1 MNYLDYIVVVFY
13 ILGFLFLGRV
23 FKDNK
28 DSKDYFL
35 GGKSF
40 GWFPLSMSTI
50 ATQLSAISFISA
62 PAFVGLKEGGGMM
75 WLTYEFAVP
84 IAMLFL
90 MLFLIPPMY
99 KSGIVSVYAYLEKR
113 FSSSTRV
120 LVSAVFQ
127 VSRAFGTAVMVYTV
141 ALILTSV
148 MGIPMWQTIVI
159 IGVVTLIYSY
169 QGGMKAV
176 VFGDMIQMFILF
188 LGIIICLLT
197 GLYHIGGWDSF
208 IENLDRERLNA
219 VNFNSLGFTKGEGFG
234 FFPMLIGGFFLYASY
249 YGTDQSQV
257 QRLFSAQDMK
267 TVKKTLV
274 FNGLLRFPITFIYC
288 IMGLVIGTLV
298 TMRPSFIQSIPSD
311 KPDLMIPIFIRDYL
325 PHGIIGIL
333 LVAIFSAAM
342 SSLSSAI
349 NSLSAASVED
359 FFNRD
364 KALSG
369 KDYMKYSKYAALSW
383 GLVCIVLAFFV
394 GDIAKTVIEAINKIG
409 SVFYGPILATFIAA
423 IALKKVH
430 ALGANIALLAGV
442 AVNVYLWLFIPDV
455 FWFWWNAFGAAVTLG
470 VGLTASYLIK
480 PQGVG
485 LTASYLIKPQKEGY
499 TLKMREMSL
508 EMDMSKT
515 ILLIGFFIAIVLISL
530 SVPYLF

>member
-1 MNYLDYIVVVFY
+1 MNYIDYLVIIGY
-13 ILGFLFLGRV
+13 IIGFLFLGRL

-35 GGKSF
+35 GGKNF

-62 PAFVGLKEGGGMM
+62 PAFVGLKQGGGMM

-84 IAMLFL
+84 LAMLFL
-90 MLFLIPPMY
+90 MVFLIPPMY
-99 KSGIVSVYAYLEKR
+99 KAGIVSVYAYLESR
-113 FSSSTRV
+113 FGTSTRV

-127 VSRAFGTAVMVYTV
+127 VSRAFGTSVMVYTV

-148 MGIPMWQTIVI
+148 LDFPMWQTISI

-176 VFGDMIQMFILF
+176 VYGDMIQMIILF
-188 LGIIICLLT
+188 LGIIICLFAGIHYL
-197 GLYHIGGWDSF
+197 GGWHDF
-208 IENLDRERLNA
+208 VANLDRSRLEA
-219 VNFNSLGFTKGEGFG
+219 VNFSSLGLEKGDEFG
-234 FFPMLIGGFFLYASY
+234 FWPMLIGGFFLYTSY

-257 QRLFSAQDMK
+257 QRLFSAQNMG
-267 TVKKTLV
+267 TVKKTLL

-298 TMRPSFIQSIPSD
+298 VTHPSFLQAIPAD
-311 KPDLMIPIFIRDYL
+311 KPDLMIPVFIRDYL
-325 PHGIIGIL
+325 PHGLIGIL
-333 LVAIFSAAM
+333 MVAIFSAAM

-359 FFNRD
+359 FFNRKKD
-364 KALSG
+364 LSNQ
-369 KDYMKYSKYAALSW
+369 KYMQYSKYSALFW

-409 SVFYGPILATFIAA
+409 SVFYGPILAIFIAA
-423 IALKKVH
+423 IAFGKVH
-430 ALGANIALLAGV
+430 ARGANIGLLLGV
-442 AVNVYLWLFIPDV
+442 AVNVYLWLFVPQL
-455 FWFWWNAFGAAVTLG
+455 FWFWWNAVGAAVTLG
-470 VGLTASYLIK
+470 VALLSSLFLNTYETSKEKHILKKTWEADWIK
-480 PQGVG
+480 TV
-485 LTASYLIKPQKEGY
+485 
-499 TLKMREMSL
+499 
-508 EMDMSKT
+508 
-515 ILLIGFFIAIVLISL
+515 ILLLFFVAIVFL
-530 SVPYLF
+530 SVAVSAVF

>member
-1 MNYLDYIVVVFY
+1 MNYIDYLVIVSY
-13 ILGFLFLGRV
+13 IIGFLLLGRL

-62 PAFVGLKEGGGMM
+62 PAFVGLKEDGGMM

-84 IAMLFL
+84 LAMLFL
-90 MLFLIPPMY
+90 MVFLIPPMY

-113 FSSSTRV
+113 FSTSTRV

-127 VSRAFGTAVMVYTV
+127 VSRAFGTSVMVYTV

-148 MGIPMWQTIVI
+148 MDFPMWQTILI

-176 VFGDMIQMFILF
+176 VYGDMIQMIILF
-188 LGIIICLLT
+188 FGIVICLIA
-197 GLYHIGGWDSF
+197 GIHYIGGWETF
-208 IENLDRERLNA
+208 LENVDRPRLEA
-219 VNFNSLGFTKGEGFG
+219 VNFSSMGMEKGDEFG
-234 FFPMLIGGFFLYASY
+234 FWPMLIGGFFLYASY

-257 QRLFSAQDMK
+257 QRLFSAQNMS
-267 TVKKTLV
+267 TVKKTLM

-288 IMGLVIGTLV
+288 VMGLVIGTLAL
-298 TMRPSFIQSIPSD
+298 TQTDFMSSIPVD

-333 LVAIFSAAM
+333 MVAIFSAAM

-359 FFNRD
+359 FFNR
-364 KALSG
+364 G
-369 KDYMKYSKYAALSW
+369 KTLPNEKYMSYSKLAALFW
-383 GLVCIVLAFFV
+383 GVVCIILAFFV

-409 SVFYGPILATFIAA
+409 SVFYGPILATFISA
-423 IALKKVH
+423 IALKKVN
-430 ALGANIALLAGV
+430 AVGANVGLLTGV
-442 AVNVYLWLFIPDV
+442 AVNVYLWLFVPEV
-455 FWFWWNAFGAAVTLG
+455 FWFWWNAVGALVTLG
-470 VGLTASYLIK
+470 VGLITSQIFSTQEEITLLESARDYDKSKILI
-480 PQGVG
+480 
-485 LTASYLIKPQKEGY
+485 LI
-499 TLKMREMSL
+499 L
-508 EMDMSKT
+508 
-515 ILLIGFFIAIVLISL
+515 FFIGIVLLSL
-530 SVPYLF
+530 GVPDLF